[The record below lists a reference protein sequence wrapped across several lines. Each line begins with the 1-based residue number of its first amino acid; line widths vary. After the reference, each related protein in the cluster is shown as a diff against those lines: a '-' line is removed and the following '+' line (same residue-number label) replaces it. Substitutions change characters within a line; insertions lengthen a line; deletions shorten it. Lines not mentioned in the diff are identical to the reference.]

1 MNERWIQFAAS
12 VNQNTSSRFIQAI
25 TQCLNEGATKLNILI
40 STPGGTVIHGKGIY
54 NFLAALP
61 VEIDV
66 YNIGQVDSIGGIMYL
81 AGANRYATEN
91 SSFLIHAVALQVGG
105 AASFQEKLLQE
116 KIDSLKQDRE
126 SIAIIYAD
134 RTGISLEDFE
144 TLMLEGTTI
153 SANDAVVRGVVTE
166 VKSPSIPVGTQLIS
180 VTD

>member
-1 MNERWIQFAAS
+1 M
-12 VNQNTSSRFIQAI
+12 V
-25 TQCLNEGATKLNILI
+25 
-40 STPGGTVIHGKGIY
+40 IY

-66 YNIGQVDSIGGIMYL
+66 YNTGQVDSIGGIMYL
-81 AGANRYATEN
+81 AGTNRYATAN
-91 SSFLIHAVALQVGG
+91 SSFLIHAVALQVSG
-105 AASFQEKLLQE
+105 ATSFQEKLLQE

-126 SIAIIYAD
+126 SIAVIYAD

-153 SANDAVVRGVVTE
+153 SATDAVTRGIVTE
-166 VKSPSIPVGTQLIS
+166 VKSPSIPTGTQLIS